1 MIFRGEVPASAM
13 IVAVTGASGL
23 LGRAIVDAL
32 MAAGH
37 AVTGIDAVPA
47 ATKSTAHLVADLRD
61 LGDATLA
68 FRGAGA
74 VIHAAAIP
82 RPTGRTPRDVF
93 ATNMALMFSAIEG
106 AAALGI
112 RRFVYASSFST
123 LGFPFNVTPVDLR
136 YLPVDEAHPVGPQD
150 AYAVSK
156 WLGEEMVEAA
166 VRRGAF
172 PAAVSLRMPWIQGP
186 ATFMKE
192 VGPRRLDREGSG
204 RDLWSYID
212 SRDAAAGFLAAL
224 TAPVTGHLRLFLSA
238 ADTYSETP
246 TADLVRNAYPKV
258 EVRKPLPGHVAVIDY
273 SAAKAAIGFLP
284 KHSWREYG
292 APS

>member
-1 MIFRGEVPASAM
+1 MN
-13 IVAVTGASGL
+13 VAVTGASGL

-32 MAAGH
+32 MEAGH
-37 AVTGIDAVPA
+37 GVTGIDAVPA
-47 ATKSTAHLVADLRD
+47 TTRSTAHLIADLRD
-61 LGDATLA
+61 LGDTFLA
-68 FRGAGA
+68 LKGAEA

-93 ATNMALMFSAIEG
+93 ATNMALMFNAVE
-106 AAALGI
+106 AAATLRI
-112 RRFVYASSFST
+112 PRFVYASSFSV
-123 LGFPFNVTPVDLR
+123 LGFPFNVKPVDLR
-136 YLPVDEAHPVGPQD
+136 YLPVDEAHPVGAQD

-172 PAAVSLRMPWIQGP
+172 SAASLRMPWIQGP
-186 ATFMKE
+186 ATFLKE

-224 TAPVTGHLRLFLSA
+224 AAPVSGHLRLFLSA
-238 ADTYSETP
+238 ADTYSETS
-246 TADLVRNAYPKV
+246 TADLIRDAYPEV
-258 EVRKPLPGHVAVIDY
+258 ELRRPLAGHASVIDT
-273 SAAKAAIGFLP
+273 SAAQAALGFVP
-284 KHSWREYG
+284 KHSWRDY
-292 APS
+292 

>member
-1 MIFRGEVPASAM
+1 M

-32 MAAGH
+32 MAGGH

-47 ATKSTAHLVADLRD
+47 ATKSTAHLVADLRG
-61 LGDATLA
+61 LGDAVLA
-68 FRGAGA
+68 FKGAEA

-82 RPTGRTPRDVF
+82 RPTGRTARDVF
-93 ATNMALMFSAIEG
+93 ATNMALMFNAVE
-106 AAALGI
+106 AAATLGI
-112 RRFVYASSFST
+112 RRFVYASSFSV
-123 LGFPFNVTPVDLR
+123 LGFPFNVKPVDLR
-136 YLPVDEAHPVGPQD
+136 YLPVDEAHPIGAQD

-172 PAAVSLRMPWIQGP
+172 SAVSLRMPWIQGP
-186 ATFMKE
+186 ATFIKE
-192 VGPRRLDREGSG
+192 VGPRRLDREGSS

-224 TAPVTGHLRLFLSA
+224 TAPVAGHLRLFLSA

-246 TADLVRNAYPKV
+246 TADLIRDACPRV
-258 EVRKPLPGHVAVIDY
+258 ELRRPLAGHASVIDT
-273 SAAKAAIGFLP
+273 SAASAALGFTAR
-284 KHSWREYG
+284 HSWRDY
-292 APS
+292 

>member
-1 MIFRGEVPASAM
+1 M

-32 MAAGH
+32 MEAGH
-37 AVTGIDAVPA
+37 GVTGIDAVPA
-47 ATKSTAHLVADLRD
+47 TTQSTAHLTADLRD
-61 LGDATLA
+61 LGDSILA
-68 FRGAGA
+68 LRGAEA

-82 RPTGRTPRDVF
+82 RPTGRTARDVF
-93 ATNMALMFSAIEG
+93 ATNMALMFNAVEA

-112 RRFVYASSFST
+112 RRFVYASSFSV
-123 LGFPFNVTPVDLR
+123 LGFPFNVKPVDLR
-136 YLPVDEAHPVGPQD
+136 YLPVDEAHPVGAQD

-172 PAAVSLRMPWIQGP
+172 SAVSLRMPWIQGP
-186 ATFMKE
+186 ATFLKE
-192 VGPRRLDREGSG
+192 VGPRRRDREGSG

-246 TADLVRNAYPKV
+246 TLDLIRNAYPDV
-258 EVRKPLPGHVAVIDY
+258 ELRKPLAGHASVIDI
-273 SAAKAAIGFLP
+273 SAARTALGFAARY
-284 KHSWREYG
+284 SWRDY
-292 APS
+292 